1 VKRAR
6 TALWAAAAAAVV
18 VSLFVAVL
26 ATRQSAESRE
36 AHSPLLGKPAPAL
49 AGNALDGRDVDVVG
63 LQGRWVVVNF
73 FASWCVPC
81 QQEHPELVKFASRH
95 AAAGDAEVVAVIW
108 DDTVARVRRYF
119 AQHGGHWPVIR
130 DPAGSIALD
139 WGVRGPPES
148 YVVAPSGVV
157 VAKFTGAV
165 TANALDGVLAEGR
178 AHGA

>member
-1 VKRAR
+1 MKRAR

-148 YVVAPSGVV
+148 FLIDPGGNVVSKIVGR
-157 VAKFTGAV
+157 V
-165 TANALDGVLAEGR
+165 TADGLDTLLRR
-178 AHGA
+178 ARAAGA